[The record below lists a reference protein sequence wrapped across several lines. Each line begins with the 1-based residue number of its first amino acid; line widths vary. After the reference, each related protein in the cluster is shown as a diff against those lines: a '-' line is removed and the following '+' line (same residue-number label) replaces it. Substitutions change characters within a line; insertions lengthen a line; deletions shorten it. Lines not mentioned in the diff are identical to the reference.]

1 MSETGTTPFRLIYT
15 DSYNKRARKFLKK
28 HPEIRGQYT
37 KSLQLLEL
45 NPYHSSLRLHGLQGR
60 LAGLSSVSINR
71 SYRIVLELIIQGN
84 DILLV
89 DIGSHDQVY

>member
-1 MSETGTTPFRLIYT
+1 MTENTPYRLIYT

-28 HPEIRGQYT
+28 HPELRGQYI
-37 KSLQLLEL
+37 KALQLLEL
-45 NPYHSSLRLHGLQGR
+45 NPYHPSLRLKGLQGR
-60 LAGLSSVSINR
+60 LTGLSSVSINR
-71 SYRIVLELIIQGN
+71 SYRILLELIIQGK